1 MKRSEV
7 AFSLLR
13 IPTDFVMT
21 VLGLMLGYYLRLQ
34 GDFIPGVKL
43 IITRANL
50 MPIDEYLNSSLI
62 FGGLLVAVF
71 AFFGLYKLKNTEGP
85 LKELGGVAKF
95 SIVWVLVMMAYFFVT
110 HKVFFSRLV
119 LIYGAIIAVILIA
132 ISRLILRRIERSLLN
147 LGIGQRR
154 VLLIGTNKISKRIA
168 NSLREDPHY
177 RVIGYLADKG
187 GNLQGVKLLGSI
199 KNLKSVVKNCNIEEI
214 ILTTQNLEG
223 YEDHQILNFCN
234 LNHVEYRFV
243 PDVLE
248 MERSNFEINQ
258 IADYPLIHLKPT
270 PLDGWGKITKR
281 IIDLVLSGTS
291 LLILSPA
298 FAIIAIG
305 IKIDSKGP
313 VFFARL
319 EDGSPAYRIGA
330 NGKKFKFY
338 KFRTMKHNSHHMRAE
353 LKNLS
358 HRKGP
363 LMKIKNDPRVTRFGK
378 FLRHTSLDELPNLWS
393 VFKGDMSLIGPRPHL
408 PEEVAEY
415 EEHHKFLLAIKPG
428 ITGPGQIS
436 GRSDLDFE
444 EEVRLDS
451 YYIKHWSLITDL
463 KILAKTIA
471 VVFRG
476 HAAD

>member
-7 AFSLLR
+7 AFSVLR
-13 IPTDFVMT
+13 IPTDFGMA
-21 VLGLMLGYYLRLQ
+21 VLGLILGYFLRLQ
-34 GDFIPGVKL
+34 GDFIPGIKFV
-43 IITRANL
+43 ITRANL
-50 MPIDEYLNSSLI
+50 MPFEDYLDLSLI
-62 FGGLLVAVF
+62 FGGLLVLVF
-71 AFFGLYKLKNTEGP
+71 ATFGLYKLKNTEGL
-85 LKELGGVAKF
+85 LKELSTVTKL
-95 SIVWVLVMMAYFFVT
+95 STVWVLVMMAYFFIT
-110 HKVFFSRLV
+110 HKVFFSRLTLFYGV
-119 LIYGAIIAVILIA
+119 IFAILLIS
-132 ISRLILRRIERSLLN
+132 ISRLILHKIERLLLT

-154 VLLIGTNKISKRIA
+154 VLLIGTNKISKRLA
-168 NSLREDPHY
+168 ESLKKDPHY

-187 GNLQGVKLLGSI
+187 GNLQGVKLLGTL
-199 KNLKSVVKNCNIEEI
+199 KNLKSVVKNCQIEEI
-214 ILTTQNLEG
+214 ILTVQNLEG

-258 IADYPLIHLKPT
+258 IANYPLIHLKPT
-270 PLDGWGKITKR
+270 PLDGWGR
-281 IIDLVLSGTS
+281 IIKRTIDIVISGIG
-291 LLILSPA
+291 LLILSPL
-298 FAIIAIG
+298 FAIVALG
-305 IKIDSKGP
+305 IKLDSHGP
-313 VFFARL
+313 VFFTRL
-319 EDGSPAYRIGA
+319 EDGSPAYRVGT

-353 LKNLS
+353 LKELN

-363 LMKIKNDPRVTRFGK
+363 LIKIKNDPRITKLGK
-378 FLRHTSLDELPNLWS
+378 FLRKTSIDELPNLWN
-393 VFKGDMSLIGPRPHL
+393 VFIGDMSLVGPRPHL

-451 YYIKHWSLITDL
+451 YYIKHWSLFADL